1 MNVGKGA
8 VLITGCSSGIGRAMA
23 ENFHRRGFLVFAT
36 ARRLDSLAP
45 LAEAGIRVLALDVTR
60 ASDIARVAEQVLE
73 QSDGVDIL
81 INNAGYGAMAPLVEI
96 PADELRRQFET
107 NVFGPVALAQALAP
121 AMIRRGG
128 GRIVNIGSV
137 SGILTT
143 PFAGAYCATK
153 AALHS
158 LSDALRMELAPFGI
172 HVITVQPG
180 AIRSRFG
187 ENATAA
193 VERALAPQSLYR
205 SVESAIRARANAS
218 QLRATPAEQFAQRV
232 IEKALRK
239 HPPRLIRAG
248 VGSHSAPIMER
259 LLPSR
264 LLDWALMKR
273 FQLDRLRQDQL

>member
-1 MNVGKGA
+1 MNVGKGV

-23 ENFHRRGFLVFAT
+23 ENFHRRGFLVYAT
-36 ARRLDSLAP
+36 ARRLDSLEP
-45 LAEAGIRVLALDVTR
+45 LAQAGIGTLALDVTR
-60 ASDIARVAEQVLE
+60 ASDIANAVEHVLVE
-73 QSDGVDIL
+73 SGSVDIL
-81 INNAGYGAMAPLVEI
+81 INNAGYGAMAPLAEI
-96 PADELRRQFET
+96 PPDELRRQFET
-107 NVFGPVALAQALAP
+107 NVFGPVALAQAVAP
-121 AMIRRGG
+121 AMMRRGG

-193 VERALAPQSLYR
+193 VERTLDPQSIYR
-205 SVESAIRARANAS
+205 PVESAIRARANAS
-218 QLRATPAEQFAQRV
+218 QQRATPAEQFAQRV
-232 IEKALRK
+232 IKKVVRK
-239 HPPRLIRAG
+239 RPPRLIRAG
-248 VGSHSAPIMER
+248 IGSHSAPIMQR
-259 LLPSR
+259 LLPSG
-264 LLDWALMKR
+264 LLEQAFMRR
-273 FQLDRLRQDQL
+273 FQLYRLGRN